1 MGVTSIRFNENE
13 EAALNYLKN
22 IYHYDASTLIKKALW
37 EMYEDIKDKEIVN
50 GFEKKEDAGNTSFST
65 ITDLL

>member
-1 MGVTSIRFNENE
+1 MGKRE
-13 EAALNYLKN
+13 EV
-22 IYHYDASTLIKKALW
+22 YDLW

>member
-22 IYHYDASTLIKKALW
+22 VLHYDASTLIKKALW
-37 EMYEDIKDKEIVN
+37 EMYEDIKDKEMVN
-50 GFEKKEDAGNTSFST
+50 RFEKEEDAGNTSFSA

>member
-13 EAALNYLKN
+13 EAALAYLKK
-22 IYHYDASTLIKKALW
+22 ILHYDASTLIKKALW
-37 EMYEDIKDKEIVN
+37 EMYEDIKDKEIVDR
-50 GFEKKEDAGNTSFST
+50 FEKEEDEGNTSFST

>member
-13 EAALNYLKN
+13 EAVLNYLKN
-22 IYHYDASTLIKKALW
+22 IFHYDASTLIKKALW

-50 GFEKKEDAGNTSFST
+50 RFEKEEDSGNTSFST

>member
-13 EAALNYLKN
+13 EAALNYLKK
-22 IYHYDASTLIKKALW
+22 IFHYDASTLIKKALW
-37 EMYEDIKDKEIVN
+37 EMYEDIKAKEIIDR
-50 GFEKKEDAGNTSFST
+50 FEKKEDAGNTSFST